1 MTNIIS
7 QVESVFNAQGSNE
20 PIDPIRGAIRDEAF
34 THVKTL
40 GIPNRKLEA
49 WKYTPVDRILDRGYV
64 IPLIAVGDLTDEQ
77 LDKHLI
83 PDLDA
88 HFIVTLNGRIDQLKS
103 NIGQLPPGV
112 IISSL
117 EHALSNHS
125 DLVARHF
132 GKYARS
138 EHDAFVAMN
147 AAISKSGLF
156 IYVPSGTDVAQPIH
170 IVHLS
175 DAVDPTMTQTRSLV
189 VMDEGSRATIV
200 ETQSDTGRGLTFANN
215 VLECALDR
223 HAFLDHYVLQRF
235 TPKGSVVN
243 TLHAHQEESSVFDT
257 HTITLSGA
265 TIRNQPTIHPDAEHC
280 TSHMYGV
287 VMGSGEMHVDNHTL
301 VDHAKPNCDSN
312 ELYKT
317 ILSGRSTGIFNG
329 KVFVRRDA
337 QQTNAYQ
344 SNKSVVLS
352 DDAKMYSKPE
362 LEIYADDVKCS
373 HGATTGKLDAEAM
386 FYLQA
391 RGLSKPEAQRLLLI
405 AFVGDVIE
413 AIRLPSV
420 QSYVADRISELI
432 Q

>member
-7 QVESVFNAQGSNE
+7 QVESAFNAQGSNE
-20 PIDPIRGAIRDEAF
+20 PIDSIRGAVRDEAF
-34 THVKTL
+34 THIKTL
-40 GIPNRKLEA
+40 GIPNRKMEA
-49 WKYTPVDRILDRGYV
+49 WKYTPVDRILDRGYA
-64 IPLIAVGDLTDEQ
+64 IPLTAVGDLTDEQ

-103 NIGQLPPGV
+103 NIGQLPGGV

-117 EHALSNHS
+117 EHAASNYPA
-125 DLVARHF
+125 LVAGHL

-156 IYVPSGTDVAQPIH
+156 IYVPANVELAQPIH

-175 DAVDPTMTQTRSLV
+175 DASDATVVQTRSLI

-215 VLECALDR
+215 VLECALAR
-223 HAFLDHYVLQRF
+223 HAFLDHYALQRF
-235 TPKGSVVN
+235 TSKGSVIN
-243 TLHAHQEESSVFDT
+243 TLYAYQKESSVFDT

-301 VDHAKPNCDSN
+301 VDHAKPNCESN

-373 HGATTGKLDAEAM
+373 HGATTGKLDTEAM
-386 FYLQA
+386 FYLQS
-391 RGLSKPEAQRLLLI
+391 RGLSKPDAQRLLLM
-405 AFVGDVIE
+405 AFVGDVID
-413 AIRLPSV
+413 AIRPAAV
-420 QSYVADRISELI
+420 KSYVLDRVSELM
-432 Q
+432 